1 MSDEKIGFS
10 CHTCIAVVNFR
21 DPGEK
26 QLGFTKNVFPES
38 SKNAQIWYIFLT
50 AFH

>member
-10 CHTCIAVVNFR
+10 SHTCIAVANFR

-26 QLGFTKNVFPES
+26 RFTKNVFPEF
-38 SKNAQIWYIFLT
+38 SKNAQIWYIF
-50 AFH
+50 

>member
-10 CHTCIAVVNFR
+10 SHTCIAVANFR

-26 QLGFTKNVFPES
+26 QRFTKNVFPEF
-38 SKNAQIWYIFLT
+38 SKNAQIWYIF
-50 AFH
+50 